1 MRSTEDVWAGVTSLT
16 EADLLRLKLFAG
28 SCMRTVGQNAL
39 GRDENDLLSEAIVAT
54 ATGEQLWKDDTPLA
68 AHLLDV
74 IRKMSSVWSHG
85 EGEFLLGNSAEPIG
99 GLRDGDVAALDPEKI
114 LQAKEQLDHI
124 RRLVSGDPDASEI
137 VELFALGYSTEE
149 IQNDGGMSRGDYC
162 AAMSRLRQKLQTELS
177 ESDDIGFESSLS
189 GILSK
194 ALSDIVSAD
203 AGW

>member
-28 SCMRTVGQNAL
+28 SCMRTVGQNAF

-74 IRKMSSVWSHG
+74 IRKMSSVWGQG
-85 EGEFLLGNSAEPIG
+85 EDEFLVIDSAKLVG
-99 GLRDGDVAALDPEKI
+99 SLWDGDVAPLDPEKV
-114 LQAKEQLDHI
+114 LQAKEQLDRI
-124 RRLVSGDPDASEI
+124 RRLVSDEPDAAEI
-137 VELFALGYSTEE
+137 VELFALGYSAEE
-149 IQNDGGMSRGDYC
+149 IQDERGMSRRDYC
-162 AAMSRLRQKLQTELS
+162 ATMSRLRRKLQRELS
-177 ESDDIGFESSLS
+177 ESEDICFEVSLS
-189 GILSK
+189 GFLSK
-194 ALSDIVSAD
+194 ALSDIVSSD